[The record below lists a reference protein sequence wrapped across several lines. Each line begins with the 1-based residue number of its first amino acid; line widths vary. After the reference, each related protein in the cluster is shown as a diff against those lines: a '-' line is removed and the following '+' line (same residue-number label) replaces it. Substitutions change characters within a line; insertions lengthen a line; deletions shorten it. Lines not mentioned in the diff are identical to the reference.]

1 MELEERY
8 DGSTS
13 QGLRPPTIARV
24 VPEGR
29 LGMRVEVV
37 QVVHR
42 VLSWV
47 MAADPRPSTR
57 SYVLTT
63 RLLISWDDSCTR
75 LKWDGRM
82 SI

>member
-1 MELEERY
+1 MGLTTNCAMELEERY

-29 LGMRVEVV
+29 LGMRVIVRYEVV
-37 QVVHR
+37 HVVHR

-47 MAADPRPSTR
+47 MAADPRPSKR
-57 SYVLTT
+57 PLMYSLPDY
-63 RLLISWDDSCTR
+63 
-75 LKWDGRM
+75 
-82 SI
+82 